1 LPIPTPLPP
10 PNPNNN
16 SFIANYTPM
25 NCMLEIW
32 PFFME
37 VAGEWVGY
45 GGQNFI
51 ALPQVNA
58 MPMGKMFIVQVNN
71 YTELTTFESIGGPVL
86 NRGYLDAV
94 QVNPTNQ
101 SDQVLMGLLYTQKVM
116 DNDLQMGIHEEN
128 GQILHKACAQVNANI
143 TDPWNILRQ
152 GAIPHGSQPMGFGNM
167 TIVETPNTAYY
178 VQMLLMVRE
187 TYEYSVQPFV
197 PGCGSQ
203 RDQQMQQSMGTTLTN
218 TGPLGMTSC
227 CIRSSRY
234 MRGMDQCPVSVPSPS
249 THSSRR

>member
-1 LPIPTPLPP
+1 MAPSFSFALVAAATLALALSVVAKYPEECRDGQCQEGDDASALISSLISVQRHAQPELLQKQQARWSRGQRSDDLVAVPRPTAQRPKARLTALPIPTPLPP

-25 NCMLEIW
+25 NCMQKTW

-45 GGQNFI
+45 GGQDFI

-58 MPMGKMFIVQVNN
+58 MPPFIVQVNN
-71 YTELTTFESIGGPVL
+71 YTEHTTFESIGGPVL

-94 QVNPTNQ
+94 QVNPMNQ

-116 DNDLQMGIHEEN
+116 DNDLRPD
-128 GQILHKACAQVNANI
+128 LAKACAEVNANI

-152 GAIPHGSQPMGFGNM
+152 GAIPHG
-167 TIVETPNTAYY
+167 
-178 VQMLLMVRE
+178 
-187 TYEYSVQPFV
+187 
-197 PGCGSQ
+197 
-203 RDQQMQQSMGTTLTN
+203 
-218 TGPLGMTSC
+218 
-227 CIRSSRY
+227 
-234 MRGMDQCPVSVPSPS
+234 
-249 THSSRR
+249 